1 MKNVLFFLVVC
12 LSFFACEKD
21 PTNAK
26 FSCKVD
32 GKSFIADDNLVSVT
46 YTASNNSFYI
56 QASKVQLVNLTGA
69 LYGEM
74 KLDFS
79 VTTTNT
85 PIPLNAANTFRWSNN
100 GTQTFRS
107 NGSNPGTLTVTAV
120 DYSAKT
126 ISGTFSLTAYN
137 DNATETIV
145 ITEGKFNTSW

>member
-1 MKNVLFFLVVC
+1 MKKILFFIAIC
-12 LSFFACEKD
+12 LTFLACEKD
-21 PTNAK
+21 ANNAK

-32 GKSFIADDNLVSVT
+32 GKSFIPDDNFVTVT
-46 YTASNNSFYI
+46 YTAGSNSFYL
-56 QASKVQLVNLTGA
+56 QATKVQLVNLTGE

-74 KLDFS
+74 KFDFS
-79 VTTTNT
+79 VAAVNT

-100 GTQTFRS
+100 GTQTYRS

-137 DNATETIV
+137 DAGNETIE